1 MRTLFFAPALV
12 VAALAAPLVLT
23 PRTASAN
30 GRFPLADQL
39 VVDPKD
45 PSHLVLRTTFG
56 ILESSNAGAR
66 WSWICEAA
74 VGYGGTQDPAIG
86 VMADGSILAGVFEGL
101 ALSHDRGCS
110 WAFAPEPLAAEYT
123 IDVSVH
129 RDDPSR
135 AVAITSTG
143 TGSGFHV
150 ILAET
155 KDNGVTWSQAGNAL
169 LSDLIALTV
178 DVTPSMPERVYASG
192 LVGKA
197 LAPAL
202 ERSDDRGVN
211 WTRTYLDAAY
221 AKGVPFIAAI
231 DPQNPDRVYV
241 RLSGTTAD
249 GTMPLDRLLVSD
261 DGAATFKEAYV
272 GSGDL
277 LGFALSPDGKR
288 VAIGGPKDGIRI
300 ADATDLAFQ
309 QVSEIFTRCLTWT
322 AEGLYACGNEFQNG
336 FTVGLSKDEGKT
348 FTPIYHLKD
357 ICPLECPAGAKTPAA
372 CKESWPGIA
381 ATLGI
386 EPAACGGVA
395 TTSSGASSGG
405 NSSGGAG
412 ASSGGGDD
420 GGCGCRL
427 GSSPRDEAV
436 LATITGALG
445 LACARRARRRRR
457 AR

>member
-1 MRTLFFAPALV
+1 MRKLRLAPSFLT
-12 VAALAAPLVLT
+12 AALAVSVLFAP
-23 PRTASAN
+23 RQASAN

-39 VVDPKD
+39 VVDPSD
-45 PSHLVLRTTFG
+45 PSHLVLRTTYG
-56 ILESSNAGAR
+56 IVESSDGGSR
-66 WSWICEAA
+66 WSWTCEAA
-74 VGYGGTQDPAIG
+74 VGYGGTQDPAVG
-86 VMADGSILAGVFEGL
+86 VLADGTILAGVFEGL
-101 ALSHDRGCS
+101 SVSHDRGCS
-110 WAFAPEPLAAEYT
+110 WAFAGEPLAAEYT

-155 KDNGVTWSQAGNAL
+155 KNNGVTWSQAGNAL

-178 DVTPSMPERVYASG
+178 DVTPSMPDRVYASG

-202 ERSDDRGVN
+202 ERTDDRGLN

-231 DPQNPDRVYV
+231 DPTNPDRVYV

-261 DGAATFKEAYV
+261 DGAATFKEVYA
-272 GSGDL
+272 GAGDL

-300 ADATDLAFQ
+300 ANAADLVFQ
-309 QVSEIFTRCLTWT
+309 QVSAVYTRCLTWT
-322 AEGLYACGNEFQNG
+322 PGGLYACGNEFKDG
-336 FTVGLSKDEGKT
+336 FTLGLSMDEGKT
-348 FTPIYHLKD
+348 FKSIYHLKD
-357 ICPLECPAGAKTPAA
+357 ICPLACPAGAKTPEA
-372 CKESWPGIA
+372 CEESWPVIA
-381 ATLGI
+381 VTLGI
-386 EPAACGGVA
+386 KPAACGDAA
-395 TTSSGASSGG
+395 TTSSSTSSV
-405 NSSGGAG
+405 GAG
-412 ASSGGGDD
+412 ASSGGSGD

-427 GSSPRDEAV
+427 GSSPRDEAAFASIV
-436 LATITGALG
+436 CALG
-445 LACARRARRRRR
+445 LGLAKRGKRRR
-457 AR
+457 ASR